1 MMSSSTPRILHTTTW
16 VYFTGSLVV
25 YFIRSAKV
33 VREDIMTDINNLVQ
47 EFSMTSSDGAVGASF
62 YAMLRLLSI
71 LQGCFDYLEV
81 CLILYPFLRLS

>member
-1 MMSSSTPRILHTTTW
+1 
-16 VYFTGSLVV
+16 
-25 YFIRSAKV
+25 
-33 VREDIMTDINNLVQ
+33 MTDINNLVQ